1 VIDRIDELSED
12 VNVHDMN
19 DNLHR
24 IEQVTTSLLEE
35 GYHVIEGGVL
45 AKPIEC
51 DAEEVMRREWCDILM
66 ALTHR

>member
-1 VIDRIDELSED
+1 MSED
-12 VNVHDMN
+12 VIVQDMN
-19 DNLHR
+19 NILQR
-24 IEQVTTSLLEE
+24 IEQITTSLLEE

-66 ALTHR
+66 SLTHR